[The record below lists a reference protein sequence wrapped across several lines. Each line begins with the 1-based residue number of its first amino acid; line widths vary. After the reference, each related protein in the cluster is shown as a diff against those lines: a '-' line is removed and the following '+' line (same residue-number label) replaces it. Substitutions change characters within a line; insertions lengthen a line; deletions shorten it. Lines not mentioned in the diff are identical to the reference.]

1 MAVRG
6 FQGRAEAKKWPRS
19 RLSWGARGGYRG
31 RNVAEGEIGM
41 SEKTFQQK
49 FGAFALVAAVVLLI
63 VNLTVVGPTVF
74 GISTP
79 LLLGVTGII
88 MMRGERSSSGAQD
101 D

>member
-1 MAVRG
+1 
-6 FQGRAEAKKWPRS
+6 
-19 RLSWGARGGYRG
+19 
-31 RNVAEGEIGM
+31 M

-79 LLLGVTGII
+79 LLLGITGII
-88 MMRGERSSSGAQD
+88 MMRG
-101 D
+101 

>member
-1 MAVRG
+1 MCIRD
-6 FQGRAEAKKWPRS
+6 R
-19 RLSWGARGGYRG
+19 
-31 RNVAEGEIGM
+31 
-41 SEKTFQQK
+41 
-49 FGAFALVAAVVLLI
+49 VAAFVLLI

-79 LLLGVTGII
+79 LLLGITGII

>member
-1 MAVRG
+1 
-6 FQGRAEAKKWPRS
+6 
-19 RLSWGARGGYRG
+19 
-31 RNVAEGEIGM
+31 M

-49 FGAFALVAAVVLLI
+49 FGAFALVAAVVLLS

-88 MMRGERSSSGAQD
+88 MMRGDRSESSSGTKNN
-101 D
+101 

>member
-1 MAVRG
+1 
-6 FQGRAEAKKWPRS
+6 
-19 RLSWGARGGYRG
+19 
-31 RNVAEGEIGM
+31 M

-49 FGAFALVAAVVLLI
+49 FGVFALVAAVVLLS

-88 MMRGERSSSGAQD
+88 MMRGDRSESSSGTKNN
-101 D
+101 

>member
-1 MAVRG
+1 
-6 FQGRAEAKKWPRS
+6 
-19 RLSWGARGGYRG
+19 
-31 RNVAEGEIGM
+31 M

-63 VNLTVVGPTVF
+63 VNLTIVGLTVF

-79 LLLGVTGII
+79 LLLGITGIL
-88 MMRGERSSSGAQD
+88 MMRGEKSSSSAKD

>member
-1 MAVRG
+1 MRG
-6 FQGRAEAKKWPRS
+6 FEVRAEAKKWPRS
-19 RLSWGARGGYRG
+19 RLFAGTRGGYHG
-31 RNVAEGEIGM
+31 RNVAEREIRM

-63 VNLTVVGPTVF
+63 VNLTVVGLTVL

-79 LLLGVTGII
+79 LLLSITGII
-88 MMRGERSSSGAQD
+88 MMRGERSSGGAKD

>member
-1 MAVRG
+1 
-6 FQGRAEAKKWPRS
+6 
-19 RLSWGARGGYRG
+19 
-31 RNVAEGEIGM
+31 M
-41 SEKTFQQK
+41 SEETFQQK
-49 FGAFALVAAVVLLI
+49 FGAFALVAAVVLLS

>member
-1 MAVRG
+1 
-6 FQGRAEAKKWPRS
+6 
-19 RLSWGARGGYRG
+19 
-31 RNVAEGEIGM
+31 M

-49 FGAFALVAAVVLLI
+49 FGAFALVAAVVLLS

-88 MMRGERSSSGAQD
+88 MMRGERSESSSGTKNN
-101 D
+101 

>member
-1 MAVRG
+1 M
-6 FQGRAEAKKWPRS
+6 
-19 RLSWGARGGYRG
+19 
-31 RNVAEGEIGM
+31 AEGEIGM

-79 LLLGVTGII
+79 LLLGITGIL
-88 MMRGERSSSGAQD
+88 MMRGEKSSSSAKSD
-101 D
+101 